1 MKYEEL
7 YSMSRGELF
16 EKLKSMSKTKAWW
29 QLCLAVGLL
38 LFGIV
43 ATISWQNEEV
53 DQVLICLFSVCCIA
67 AGWIAV
73 NNLRFLWGL
82 NSHDSPEQ
90 LLYWYEKRH
99 NSDRKAVYL
108 AMIGLIIC
116 DPILYY
122 DIINLDRVWI
132 MMELTFNVAIIAL
145 LIYSYFN
152 DDIMGDYKTRRDE
165 EIFDGL
171 EELAEKK

>member
-1 MKYEEL
+1 
-7 YSMSRGELF
+7 
-16 EKLKSMSKTKAWW
+16 
-29 QLCLAVGLL
+29 
-38 LFGIV
+38 
-43 ATISWQNEEV
+43 
-53 DQVLICLFSVCCIA
+53 
-67 AGWIAV
+67 
-73 NNLRFLWGL
+73 
-82 NSHDSPEQ
+82 
-90 LLYWYEKRH
+90 
-99 NSDRKAVYL
+99 
-108 AMIGLIIC
+108 MIGLIIC

-171 EELAEKK
+171 EELAKKK